1 MLTVFTF
8 MVIFISA
15 PLVYYMTKEIV
26 NYCLEELKYVK
37 TKFEK
42 VELYGMM
49 FTAFTQIAVFLFAAY
64 MFANITL

>member
-8 MVIFISA
+8 VIIFISA

-26 NYCLEELKYVK
+26 DYCLEELRYVK

-42 VELYGMM
+42 IELYGMM
-49 FTAFTQIAVFLFAAY
+49 FTAFAQIVVFLFVSY
-64 MFANITL
+64 MFVHITL